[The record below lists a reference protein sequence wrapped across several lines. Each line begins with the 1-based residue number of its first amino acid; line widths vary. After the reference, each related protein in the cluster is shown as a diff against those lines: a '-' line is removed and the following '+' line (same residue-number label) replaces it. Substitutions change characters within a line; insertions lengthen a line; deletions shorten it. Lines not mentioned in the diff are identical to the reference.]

1 MAREIY
7 LVHQFD
13 ADLHDWLCG
22 FVPQGSRVVRLPSDD
37 PWKGPEGAN
46 VLMVGH
52 GALRNLARFRPG
64 WTENLEWVHL
74 RPTGIDDAPDWLFDV
89 PHVTVSRG
97 ASAVAIAEY
106 VLAAILDFE
115 KRPAAVR
122 VTGHDG
128 WSGKEVGTLSG
139 RTLGLFG
146 FGEIGRAVAE
156 RASGFGMRIIATTRT
171 MGPSTGGAAGDIPRV
186 PLREL
191 CAQSDHLV
199 LCAPLTDQTLGLFDA
214 TTFGFCRRGQHLV
227 NVARGKLIEPE
238 ALRAALDD
246 RIARATLD
254 VWAVEP
260 PPPGHWVYT
269 HPRIVLTP
277 HCASLAP
284 STAER
289 LQAIL
294 EHNLGQWCRGRPDDM
309 IGHVN
314 RTARY

>member
-1 MAREIY
+1 MEPELRLA
-7 LVHQFD
+7 HQFD
-13 ADLHDWLCG
+13 TDLHEWLCG
-22 FVPQGSRVVRLPSDD
+22 FLPAGSRIDRLSAEDPWMGAEGVNVLLVTNGMLRRLPR
-37 PWKGPEGAN
+37 PRPE
-46 VLMVGH
+46 
-52 GALRNLARFRPG
+52 
-64 WTENLEWVHL
+64 WTRGLEWVHL
-74 RPTGIDDAPDWLFDV
+74 RPTGVDDAPDWLFDV
-89 PHVTVSRG
+89 PHLTVSRG

-115 KRPAAVR
+115 KSFEVLRVR
-122 VTGHDG
+122 DHSGWTGR
-128 WSGKEVGTLSG
+128 VAGTLAG

-156 RASGFGMRIIATTRT
+156 RASAFGMNIIATTRT
-171 MGPSTGGAAGDIPRV
+171 MGSSTGGPSSEVRRL

-199 LCAPLTDQTLGLFDA
+199 LCAPLTGETQGLFNT
-214 TTFGFCRRGQHLV
+214 TTFGFCRPGQHLV
-227 NVARGKLIEPE
+227 NVARGKLIETE
-238 ALRAALDD
+238 ALRRALGE

-254 VWAVEP
+254 VWSPEP
-260 PPPGHWVYT
+260 PPPGHWVYS
-269 HPRIVLTP
+269 HPQIVLTP
-277 HCASLAP
+277 HCASRAP

-294 EHNLGQWCRGRPDDM
+294 ENNLSQWLRGRPEAM